1 MMLKVM
7 LILFAVMMHLQLSAQ
22 SCLGYWITIDDESGL
37 KKSIVELYKKDG
49 KMYGKVVY
57 IYKRGKD
64 GPHSLCDEC
73 EGYLKNKPVMGM
85 QIVKD
90 LNWDGS
96 EWKGGTILDPDNGK
110 VYDAKIWINPENYT
124 KLNVRGYIG
133 PFFRTQTWIK
143 TEKIPAD

>member
-1 MMLKVM
+1 MTKRF
-7 LILFAVMMHLQLSAQ
+7 LFLVASIFFYTHLSAQ

-64 GPHSLCDEC
+64 GPHSLCHQC
-73 EGYLKNKPVMGM
+73 EGSLKNKPVMGM
-85 QIVKD
+85 QIVKN
-90 LNWDGS
+90 LSWNNS
-96 EWKGGTILDPDNGK
+96 EWEGGTILDPDNGK
-110 VYDAKIWINPENYT
+110 TYDAKIWINIENHN

-143 TEKIPAD
+143 TEKIPEY

>member
-1 MMLKVM
+1 MMKKFLF
-7 LILFAVMMHLQLSAQ
+7 LFASMFVYAHLSAQ

-64 GPHSLCDEC
+64 GPHSLCDHC
-73 EGYLKNKPVMGM
+73 EGSLKNKPVMGM
-85 QIVKD
+85 QIVK
-90 LNWDGS
+90 NMSWDGS
-96 EWKGGTILDPDNGK
+96 EWAGGTILDPDNGK
-110 VYDAKIWINPENYT
+110 VYDAKIWIHPENHD

-133 PFFRTQTWIK
+133 PFFRTQTWLK